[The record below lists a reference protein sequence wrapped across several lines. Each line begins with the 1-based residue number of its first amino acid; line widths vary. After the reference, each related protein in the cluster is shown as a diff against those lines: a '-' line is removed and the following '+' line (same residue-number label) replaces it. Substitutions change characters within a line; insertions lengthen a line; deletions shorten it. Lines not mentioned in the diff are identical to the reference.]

1 MYSIQ
6 VFMTFFFIS
15 CVLLSNNIHAQQENQ
30 PTSSTAIINT
40 ASGTT
45 QSIIGTPLPYGN
57 SNNNNSNNNNNN
69 NNNSSAAAAPTNGV
83 SGHGAVVTPSQ
94 PAAPHSS
101 FSPSSSG
108 GASNTTRPPQV
119 APFPDDTVGK
129 NGRLRVSS
137 MGNMLM
143 TPGAS
148 SFIILFSLSLS
159 LSFFF

>member
-6 VFMTFFFIS
+6 FFMTFFFVL
-15 CVLLSNNIHAQQENQ
+15 CVFLSNNIYAQQENQ
-30 PTSSTAIINT
+30 PTSSTAITNT

-45 QSIIGTPLPYGN
+45 QSIIGTPLPNAN
-57 SNNNNSNNNNNN
+57 SNSN
-69 NNNSSAAAAPTNGV
+69 NNNSSAAAGPTNGV
-83 SGHGAVVTPSQ
+83 SGHGAMMTPSQ

-108 GASNTTRPPQV
+108 GTSNTTRPPQV

-137 MGNMLM
+137 MGTVLM
-143 TPGAS
+143 TPGS
-148 SFIILFSLSLS
+148 SFFILLFSLSLF
-159 LSFFF
+159 LFYFD